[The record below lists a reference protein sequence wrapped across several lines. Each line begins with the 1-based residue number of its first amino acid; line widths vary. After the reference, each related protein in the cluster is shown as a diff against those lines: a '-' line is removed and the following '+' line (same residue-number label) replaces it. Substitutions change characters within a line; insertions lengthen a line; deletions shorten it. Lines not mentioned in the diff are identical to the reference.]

1 MNNDRKI
8 EIINATVALAAK
20 HGLKNVSLT
29 MVANAVGI
37 KKPSLYNHFKSK
49 EQLITS
55 AYEYLRDNAKKSSA
69 LYGGDP
75 LISEAELKQGTAE
88 QILTNAVLNYAKM
101 CNEANMLAFYKI
113 LYAGRAEDGIAA
125 KILTE
130 ETEKMIN
137 ATELL
142 FSAMQKFGKL
152 YFNDVKKSA
161 LSFALTVHGIID
173 YNEDKSTATGLKR
186 SGINELSDFV
196 KWFCA
201 ENAKIKD
208 RL

>member
-1 MNNDRKI
+1 MNNERKI

-49 EQLITS
+49 EEIVTS
-55 AYEYLRDNAKKSSA
+55 AYEYLRGNAKKAADIFGSDAHVSEEA
-69 LYGGDP
+69 L
-75 LISEAELKQGTAE
+75 KTAPAV
-88 QILTNAVLNYAKM
+88 QILKKAVFNYVKM
-101 CNEANMLAFYKI
+101 CNDANMLAFYKI
-113 LYAGRAEDGIAA
+113 LYVGRTEDKISA

-142 FSAMQKFGKL
+142 FTAMQKVGGVK
-152 YFNDVKKSA
+152 FNCVKKSA
-161 LSFALTVHGIID
+161 LSFALTIHGIID
-173 YNEDKSTATGLKR
+173 YSFDKSLAD
-186 SGINELSDFV
+186 GIDFNPFNELSEYV
-196 KWFCA
+196 EWFCG
-201 ENAKIKD
+201 ENRGAKK
-208 RL
+208 